1 MIRGME
7 MSSATQF
14 KLATNFLPIAEAT
27 KDDATQLGRLLAL
40 CEVAN
45 QFASGDHSV
54 TYDMTEY
61 VQECLAVAEGH
72 GDVAWREELLDTLKS
87 DMAALVD

>member
-1 MIRGME
+1 ME
-7 MSSATQF
+7 MSTAIQL
-14 KLATNFLPIAEAT
+14 KIATNFLPLIEAS
-27 KDDATQLGRLLAL
+27 KDDPAKLRHLLAL

-45 QFASGDHSV
+45 QFASDDHSV

-61 VQECLAVAEGH
+61 VQECLAVALGR

-87 DMAALVD
+87 DMAALSD